1 MWQPSARGSAS
12 SHGVRAV
19 PEQPTHGRGSLAFGG
34 AISSLKAVT
43 LPVQSTAAPGGAGAG
58 DDHGDAGDREAGRRR
73 PGRGRR
79 GLIDEG
85 PLLREERTSII
96 CSLMPAFDPKRTSAI
111 LKTY

>member
-43 LPVQSTAAPGGAGAG
+43 LPVQSSAAPGDAGAGA
-58 DDHGDAGDREAGRRR
+58 DHGDAGDREAGQERHR
-73 PGRGRR
+73 RGRR
-79 GLIDEG
+79 GPARRRSAVEVPDIDH
-85 PLLREERTSII
+85 LQ
-96 CSLMPAFDPKRTSAI
+96 FDACF
-111 LKTY
+111 